1 MGSIA
6 SSSSCES
13 LKDAA
18 ANTSVGSHHSAL
30 YDLPPSY
37 EEAQGIASP
46 HRYCEIDDILNDSC
60 ETLESPI
67 YVDIEDLVPTET
79 KPPAETKH
87 QSSNNVYKVEYSF
100 QKRSALEIDLRAGEF
115 VTVLVNHDEAGNP
128 EWWLV
133 ENNNGAQGYAPAAY
147 LSQLTV
153 SSDSSQLFS

>member
-1 MGSIA
+1 M
-6 SSSSCES
+6 
-13 LKDAA
+13 
-18 ANTSVGSHHSAL
+18 
-30 YDLPPSY
+30 
-37 EEAQGIASP
+37 
-46 HRYCEIDDILNDSC
+46 
-60 ETLESPI
+60 
-67 YVDIEDLVPTET
+67 
-79 KPPAETKH
+79 
-87 QSSNNVYKVEYSF
+87 YKVEYSF